1 MSQKGRR
8 ARSEI
13 LSHSLPATHAALR
26 EWTGRPSHLSRC
38 PTTPLRLTAT
48 ARLAHPTT
56 SVARMRCG
64 TAANACP
71 TCPLTTRTMAPLPL
85 AWPHCTALCWA
96 IAVRQTFTPIHEPSA
111 LTSEPHRPGDGPRD
125 RTASVN
131 QSNWGSYI
139 STRLELKRPT
149 GGYVIPPHRSKAIFS
164 LPLSFVLPAIYLF
177 FFHIPPFCVLR
188 AVYYMT
194 WSVCGVL
201 VLFNVSFKV

>member
-13 LSHSLPATHAALR
+13 LSHSSPATHAALR

-85 AWPHCTALCWA
+85 VWPQCTAPCWA
-96 IAVRQTFTPIHEPSA
+96 IAVRRTFTLIHEPSA
-111 LTSEPHRPGDGPRD
+111 LTSDPHRPGRWTQGQSRLCGPEQLGQLHLHAPRD
-125 RTASVN
+125 KKTYGMQCYS
-131 QSNWGSYI
+131 
-139 STRLELKRPT
+139 STQ
-149 GGYVIPPHRSKAIFS
+149 V
-164 LPLSFVLPAIYLF
+164 
-177 FFHIPPFCVLR
+177 
-188 AVYYMT
+188 
-194 WSVCGVL
+194 
-201 VLFNVSFKV
+201 

>member
-13 LSHSLPATHAALR
+13 LSHSSPATHAALR

-56 SVARMRCG
+56 SVVRMRCG

-71 TCPLTTRTMAPLPL
+71 TCPTHYETMA
-85 AWPHCTALCWA
+85 ATALGLAAMYGPCWS
-96 IAVRQTFTPIHEPSA
+96 IAVRRTFTLIHEPSA
-111 LTSEPHRPGDGPRD
+111 LTSALTDPGDGPRD
-125 RTASVN
+125 RAAYVD

-139 STRLELKRPT
+139 STRQEIKRPT
-149 GGYVIPPHRSKAIFS
+149 GCSVILLHRSKA
-164 LPLSFVLPAIYLF
+164 LL
-177 FFHIPPFCVLR
+177 
-188 AVYYMT
+188 
-194 WSVCGVL
+194 
-201 VLFNVSFKV
+201 